1 MQSVERM
8 KCAEKSDWISQM
20 TRFKLTERNQ
30 CGTFCYCFS
39 MIYKMSN
46 NLNAMNF
53 NAWFDRCDVS
63 KWTIKF
69 THLNMTKIRILIQ
82 KYLKKKKK
90 NSMLFNVLSLFD
102 TFLFVVFISIS
113 FEQTNK
119 STFTNQKTLTGWII
133 T

>member
-1 MQSVERM
+1 
-8 KCAEKSDWISQM
+8 
-20 TRFKLTERNQ
+20 
-30 CGTFCYCFS
+30 
-39 MIYKMSN
+39 MSN

-119 STFTNQKTLTGWII
+119 STFTNQKTLTG
-133 T
+133 